1 MVITRLSNWLISKIV
16 HGSNTSAT
24 LTLCVQELWEQLQIM
39 LQSVNIG
46 LDSSLGRTLV
56 VYAGYIP
63 SSQEDIFFMSIG
75 GSINIGIQEEI
86 Q

>member
-1 MVITRLSNWLISKIV
+1 
-16 HGSNTSAT
+16 
-24 LTLCVQELWEQLQIM
+24 M

-56 VYAGYIP
+56 VYAGYIL